1 MSPQAELAPTDAED
15 RRFPAYLGFTAG
27 VVDAA
32 GWLTLGGLFTAHIT
46 GNLVVIAAATLN
58 GRNVHPMQ
66 IVSLPVF
73 VLVAAAIGFFAATTP
88 WISRRLEE
96 ALLALQLVLLLCA
109 GALAQAAHASQDPYG
124 LKASIVAVLAVAA
137 MASQNAL
144 LHLSRDRA
152 PATAVM
158 TGNLIVITL
167 SLVACV
173 RAPSARRRNALALL
187 RSTWP
192 TLAGFLS
199 GCVVGASAV
208 RLWADGAWFV
218 AASATALIWQLRRRT
233 SPLVAS

>member
-1 MSPQAELAPTDAED
+1 VSAQAEPTQTGDED

-46 GNLVVIAAATLN
+46 GNLVVIAAAALD

-66 IVSLPVF
+66 IASLPVF
-73 VLVAAAIGFFAATTP
+73 VLVAALIGFAATTP
-88 WISRRLEE
+88 RMSKRLEE
-96 ALLALQLVLLLCA
+96 ALLAMQLALLLCA
-109 GALAQAAHASQDPYG
+109 GALAQIAHASQDPYG
-124 LKASIVAVLAVAA
+124 LKAGIVAVLAVTA

-144 LHLSRDRA
+144 LHLSRERA

-167 SLVACV
+167 SLVAALT
-173 RAPSARRRNALALL
+173 APGARRSKALTVL

-192 TLAGFLS
+192 ILVGFLL
-199 GCVVGASAV
+199 GCAVGAAAV

-218 AASATALIWQLRRRT
+218 AASATAAIWRDRRQLKT
-233 SPLVAS
+233 